1 MQLHPGFAWG
11 TSFALAL
18 AAVLLNLRSLMPAPQ
33 PGPTFLSVYDWPEVP
48 TLTPEQVAQYRMDG
62 FIVLRQVI
70 PPEVIDALRTYAAPN
85 LRSEFWDFTSSSIG
99 TVYVPWLKTDLFRD
113 FWWHGP
119 MAKLGSQLLGGAAV
133 RLFTDHLFYL
143 TPQQPGLA
151 LHNTADRAFD
161 QHTFVR
167 FWIPLDD
174 VDTHLTG
181 GSLEVVSNRG
191 LAEREPACYDRIRG
205 RAPGMGMSEPEC
217 LALAAQQKLAHN
229 FSRGDAIVLAPGVLR
244 ASQPLRTD
252 GELESRFAVS
262 VGFSVQDLGTLLQS
276 VPRYKHNALV
286 QMLHPLPECFH
297 IHARE
302 ACHPRVWPSRAP
314 RETALRMNGDL
325 YREPPALNKLAAW
338 LSMPFLRRRALQRP
352 SS

>member
-1 MQLHPGFAWG
+1 MQPGVAWG
-11 TSFALAL
+11 ASFALAL

-85 LRSEFWDFTSSSIG
+85 LRSEFWDFPRAPPSGRSTCLGSRRICSATFGG
-99 TVYVPWLKTDLFRD
+99 TVQWPSSARSF
-113 FWWHGP
+113 
-119 MAKLGSQLLGGAAV
+119 SGGAAV

-191 LAEREPACYDRIRG
+191 LAEREPTCYDRSAARG
-205 RAPGMGMSEPEC
+205 PGMGMSEPEC
-217 LALAAQQKLAHN
+217 LALAGPAEAGAQLQ
-229 FSRGDAIVLAPGVLR
+229 PG
-244 ASQPLRTD
+244 
-252 GELESRFAVS
+252 
-262 VGFSVQDLGTLLQS
+262 
-276 VPRYKHNALV
+276 
-286 QMLHPLPECFH
+286 
-297 IHARE
+297 
-302 ACHPRVWPSRAP
+302 
-314 RETALRMNGDL
+314 
-325 YREPPALNKLAAW
+325 
-338 LSMPFLRRRALQRP
+338 
-352 SS
+352 